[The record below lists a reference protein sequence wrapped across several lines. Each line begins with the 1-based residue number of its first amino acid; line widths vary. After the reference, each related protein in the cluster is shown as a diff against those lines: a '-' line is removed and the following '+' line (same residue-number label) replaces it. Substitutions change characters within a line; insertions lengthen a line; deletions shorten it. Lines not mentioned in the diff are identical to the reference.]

1 MVIISIAY
9 QKKKKMYKTYKKRKK
24 YPYRYINHWNL
35 IIIIPKC
42 KLKEEMFKNDGIVW
56 EDYKLSCL
64 ELLALLKAWQIQ
76 QTKGLDWFYLN
87 EEILDDYIP
96 EWRHLLLKLIKLKIV
111 EVNPHNSK
119 LNFKVNRN
127 WYQKLP
133 NNAKIRKRLQLLGE
147 LLVQIDSK
155 EYNDFFSERNQ
166 NKLRLKSINY

>member
-1 MVIISIAY
+1 MNKI
-9 QKKKKMYKTYKKRKK
+9 YKKRKK

-42 KLKEEMFKNDGIVW
+42 QLKEEMFKNDGINW
-56 EDYKLSCL
+56 KDYKLSCL

-76 QTKGLDWFYLN
+76 QTKGLDWFYPN

-111 EVNPHNSK
+111 EVNPYNSK

-133 NNAKIRKRLQLLGE
+133 NNEKIRKRLQQLGR
-147 LLVQIDSK
+147 LLVQIDFDK
-155 EYNDFFSERNQ
+155 YNEFFNERNQ
-166 NKLRLKSINY
+166 NILRLISNNC